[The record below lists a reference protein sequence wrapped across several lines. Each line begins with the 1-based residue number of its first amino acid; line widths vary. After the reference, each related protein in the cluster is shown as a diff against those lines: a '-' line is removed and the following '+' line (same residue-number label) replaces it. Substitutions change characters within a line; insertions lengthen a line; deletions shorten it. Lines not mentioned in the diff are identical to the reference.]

1 MMQDDIERFL
11 HYLEVERRYSPATI
25 SSYQRSL
32 LQQSKLL
39 ENLGCSSWPQVT
51 SANVRSVLLKLKTSG
66 LSARSMANKLSA
78 LRSFFNYL
86 LQQQKVSL
94 NPVAGVSAP
103 KQNKPLPKNLDVD
116 SLNQLLS
123 MQGDDL
129 VASRDL
135 AMMELF
141 YASGMRLAELVSLN
155 VQDIDFKQRQVIV
168 TGKGNKQR
176 WVPFGSKA
184 EQALKHWLKQR
195 RLLVMDEEEPALFV
209 SVRQQ
214 RISHRTV
221 QKRLQHWAQQMQL
234 SSTLHPH
241 KLRHSFATHL
251 LESSGDLRVVQELLG
266 HANLA
271 TTQVYTHLDFT
282 HLATSYDAAHPRAKR
297 KP

>member
-39 ENLGCSSWPQVT
+39 ENLGCSSWSQVT

-78 LRSFFNYL
+78 LRSFYNYL

-221 QKRLQHWAQQMQL
+221 QKRLQYWAQQMQL